1 MCRQICLR
9 YDIKREFGK
18 SPFAQGAKYC
28 QLCGKLGHEGIYIK
42 WEGLFCPCCRY
53 KLRTSPRHK
62 PRVNSKK
69 CIECTSTISM
79 RGQLLMWFKDKE
91 ENDVCWKCWFKI
103 HKAVCV
109 DCGKVGK
116 LIIGEREF
124 IIPEKDNILC
134 SLCHKI
140 KYYQKLK
147 EKRDKSKKLEN
158 KPITTTF
165 F

>member
-1 MCRQICLR
+1 LCRQICLK
-9 YDIKREFGK
+9 YGVKREFGK
-18 SPFAQGAKYC
+18 SPFAQGSKQC
-28 QLCGKLGHEGIYIK
+28 QKCGNAGQEGIYIK
-42 WEGLFCPCCRY
+42 WEGLFCPCCSNR
-53 KLRTSPRHK
+53 LRTRPRHK
-62 PRVNSKK
+62 PKGISKK

-79 RGQLLMWFKDKE
+79 RGQILLWFKDKL
-91 ENDVCWKCWFKI
+91 ENDVCWKCWFQI
-103 HKAVCV
+103 HKALCV

-124 IIPEKDNILC
+124 VITQKDNILC
-134 SLCHKI
+134 SLCYKI

-158 KPITTTF
+158 KPIITTF